1 MKQSFVP
8 QIYRRLLGNP
18 VTRWVVVLGAI
29 AYLLSPIDFSP
40 DVIPILGWVDD
51 GVLAALLATGL
62 TEMLLERRRNL
73 KAQKTETSEQGAIE
87 ASAST
92 MDSSPD
98 T

>member
-1 MKQSFVP
+1 M
-8 QIYRRLLGNP
+8 
-18 VTRWVVVLGAI
+18 
-29 AYLLSPIDFSP
+29 
-40 DVIPILGWVDD
+40 IPILGWVDD

-73 KAQKTETSEQGAIE
+73 KAQKTETSEQSAIE